1 MGQKKVLC
9 NFFQTKKSTCGI
21 DKFWSFFKS
30 ELTQLD
36 IWGWKKDLIYS
47 CLQSK
52 CTIWVSNQIN
62 LIWNTKHYGSDVY
75 QVLKFGISR
84 FRGPSPLTT
93 KDTQNFESHF

>member
-36 IWGWKKDLIYS
+36 IWS
-47 CLQSK
+47 
-52 CTIWVSNQIN
+52 
-62 LIWNTKHYGSDVY
+62 
-75 QVLKFGISR
+75 
-84 FRGPSPLTT
+84 
-93 KDTQNFESHF
+93 